1 MIRISF
7 NEDEIS
13 ELEYE
18 RFHYPDPKV
27 QRKMEALYLKSQN
40 IKHQSICSLCRISS
54 VTLVEY
60 FRQYIDGGI
69 ERLKLN
75 LYKGKSNELSQY
87 RESLEFFFNA
97 NPPKSTK
104 EAKTIIKERTGIKR
118 GMTQVRIFLKR
129 MGFKYRKVGTIPG
142 KAVDDEKITE
152 QEKFKN
158 EQLIPRLNE
167 AKNGARDIFLWM
179 PPISSTKGI

>member
-7 NEDEIS
+7 NENEINK
-13 ELEYE
+13 LEYE
-18 RFHYPDPKV
+18 RYHYPDPKV

-40 IKHQSICSLCRISS
+40 IKHQKICRLCRISP

-75 LYKGKSNELSQY
+75 LYRGKNNELAEY
-87 RESLEFFFNA
+87 RETLEEFFNA

-104 EAKTIIKERTGIKR
+104 EAKAIINERTGIKR
-118 GMTQVRIFLKR
+118 GMTQVRIFLKKI
-129 MGFKYRKVGTIPG
+129 GFKYRKVGTIPG
-142 KAVDDEKITE
+142 KAVDDKKIAE
-152 QEKFKN
+152 QENFKN

-167 AKNGARDIFLWM
+167 AKNGDRDIFLWM
-179 PPISSTKGI
+179 PPTSSMKDT